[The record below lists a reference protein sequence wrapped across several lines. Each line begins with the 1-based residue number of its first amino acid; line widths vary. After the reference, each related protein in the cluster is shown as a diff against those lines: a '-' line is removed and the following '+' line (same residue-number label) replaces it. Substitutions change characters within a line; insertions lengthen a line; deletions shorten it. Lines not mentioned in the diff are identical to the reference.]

1 MAISIRIFNLVIIS
15 QTIDICVTFIKIYN
29 HLKNLVFFLLFLT
42 FGANCFAQSF
52 RLQIIGSSIYE
63 NKVIDSLKYTSTYTN
78 TKSISDELNI
88 LSERLSKTGYIEN
101 QILENRR
108 ENDSSYIAKF
118 SLGDRI
124 KSINIYIGRINL
136 TPTLSKGERAEA
148 VIDNNSIIKDLIGLN
163 KTKDTLILPY
173 SEIETFLNQTLQKL
187 EQKGYALAKLK
198 LIHIQKKN
206 NSLYADLQ
214 FESDKQRRLNSIVV
228 RFGESNKKNSFPEGH
243 LKQINRKYHNSTFN
257 QDIVRKIHDDFDK
270 FGFVNQIKNPEILF
284 TKDTTKVYVY
294 LEKRKSNTF
303 DGFIGFLNNE
313 NNKLVFNGYLD
324 LTLENTIR
332 AGEQFSLYW
341 KSEGNNQKT
350 FKTSIDLPYIFKSPI
365 GLKAQIYIFKQDSI
379 FQNTKTSIDLGY
391 FMDYNTRIYLG
402 YQSTESSDIQN
413 TNNSSISDYKN
424 SFLTTNFEYSKF
436 DNENLTFPKKTNLSI
451 TMGLGKRTTT
461 DLVETAGSSKQTY
474 ININAMHNF
483 YLNKKNCFN
492 INYQNYFLKSDT
504 YIINELYRFGGVNSI
519 RGFAEN
525 SLQSNFMTAIITEY
539 RYIISQDLY
548 LHSITDYGYY
558 QDDSTSSK
566 GNLLG
571 FGFGLG
577 VQTRNGLLKLAIAN
591 GSTKNQEIKFY
602 NTIIN
607 ICYNVKF

>member
-1 MAISIRIFNLVIIS
+1 MAISIRIFNLVILS

-52 RLQIIGSSIYE
+52 QLQIIGSSVYE
-63 NKVIDSLKYTSTYTN
+63 NKVIDSLKYISTHTN
-78 TKSISDELNI
+78 AKSISNEINYM
-88 LSERLSKTGYIEN
+88 SERLTKIGYIEN
-101 QILENRR
+101 QVLANTKK
-108 ENDSSYIAKF
+108 NDSSYNAKL
-118 SLGDRI
+118 SLGERI
-124 KSINIYIGRINL
+124 KSVHVYIGRNSVIN
-136 TPTLSKGERAEA
+136 
-148 VIDNNSIIKDLIGLN
+148 DLVPLK
-163 KTKDTLILPY
+163 KTKDTILLPY
-173 SEIETFLNQTLQKL
+173 TEIESFLNSTLQKL
-187 EQKGYALAKLK
+187 EQKGYAFAKLK
-198 LIHIQKKN
+198 LINIQKKN

-214 FESDKQRRLNSIVV
+214 FVSDQQRQLNSIVV
-228 RFGESNKKNSFPEGH
+228 KFNESNKKNSFPEGH
-243 LKQINRKYHNSTFN
+243 LKQINRKYHNITFN

-270 FGFVNQIKNPEILF
+270 FRFVYQIKNPEILF
-284 TKDTTKVYVY
+284 TKDTTKVYLY

-341 KSEGNNQKT
+341 KSDGNNQKT
-350 FKTSIDLPYIFKSPI
+350 FKTSIDIPYLFKSPI
-365 GLKAQIYIFKQDSI
+365 GVKAQIYIFKQDSI

-424 SFLTTNFEYSKF
+424 SFITSNLEYSKF
-436 DNENLTFPKKTNLSI
+436 DNENLTFPRRTNLSI
-451 TMGLGKRTTT
+451 TVGLGRRTTT
-461 DLVETAGSSKQTY
+461 GLIETAGSSKQTY
-474 ININAMHNF
+474 INVNAMHNF
-483 YLNKKNCFN
+483 YLNKKNLFN

-504 YIINELYRFGGVNSI
+504 YIINELYRFGGTNSI

-525 SLQSNFMTAIITEY
+525 SLQANFMTAIITEY
-539 RYIISQDLY
+539 RYIVSPDLY
-548 LHSITDYGYY
+548 LHSIIDYGHY
-558 QDDSTSSK
+558 QDDSTNIK

-571 FGFGLG
+571 FGIGLG
-577 VQTRNGLLKLAIAN
+577 AKTRNGLLKLALAN
-591 GSTKNQEIKFY
+591 GSAKNQEIKFY
-602 NTIIN
+602 NTIIS